1 MVHLTEESLSEL
13 LDGSPVANAEEHL
26 AGCPA
31 CQGEL
36 EALRRLRSEL
46 RDLPELQPPEGS
58 WSRIAKQLP
67 AGRRVRRWRRSGMIA
82 LQAVAAAAV
91 FVLGVGLGR
100 VFQPGVAVDD
110 GARLERS
117 AVQPT
122 ASLAEAMAEVRK
134 RGAEYDVALRNLE
147 QLARREGAPVPS
159 LAQQRLASLEM
170 LVEASRTALSVEP
183 TDPVLNSYLFAAI
196 EQRDAVML
204 EMTQSQ
210 ESGSAVLWR

>member
-1 MVHLTEESLSEL
+1 MMVHLTEESLSEL

-46 RDLPELQPPEGS
+46 RDLPELLPPEES
-58 WSRIAKQLP
+58 WSRIANQLP

-82 LQAVAAAAV
+82 VQAVAAAAV

-100 VFQPGVAVDD
+100 VFQPGVSVDD

-117 AVQPT
+117 AVQPS

-134 RGAEYDVALRNLE
+134 RGVVRCRTSQLGTAGPEGGRAGAFAGAAEVGQSGDVGRSVAN
-147 QLARREGAPVPS
+147 GAVS
-159 LAQQRLASLEM
+159 
-170 LVEASRTALSVEP
+170 
-183 TDPVLNSYLFAAI
+183 
-196 EQRDAVML
+196 
-204 EMTQSQ
+204 
-210 ESGSAVLWR
+210 